1 MTKEEAVE
9 IIKKD
14 INNIMADENTFR
26 RQYDLHHAE
35 ALALQALSNEILE
48 SNQRKDYV
56 KMTPGNIVYL
66 RKDKLFAIVLDVSD
80 DEIPNYMVYDENK
93 IVQKISITEVLPIIS
108 SSIKYDTQLYFDK
121 MMSELRRMNHPMEN

>member
-1 MTKEEAVE
+1 
-9 IIKKD
+9 
-14 INNIMADENTFR
+14 
-26 RQYDLHHAE
+26 
-35 ALALQALSNEILE
+35 
-48 SNQRKDYV
+48 
-56 KMTPGNIVYL
+56 MTPGNIVYL